1 MAIVN
6 CKECGKEISDMAQTC
21 PHCGVV
27 LKKDTYTKEIL
38 TAKKVAIFLITILIL
53 VVIYFFITGYWIPNH
68 TYYKL
73 VNGEHVKEFR
83 LFK

>member
-27 LKKDTYTKEIL
+27 LKKDTFSKEM
-38 TAKKVAIFLITILIL
+38 TALKRIAIFLIVVLLI
-53 VVIYFFITGYWIPNH
+53 VTAYFWFIY
-68 TYYKL
+68 
-73 VNGEHVKEFR
+73 
-83 LFK
+83 

>member
-27 LKKDTYTKEIL
+27 IKKDTFSKEM
-38 TAKKVAIFLITILIL
+38 TALKRIAIFLIVVLLI
-53 VVIYFFITGYWIPNH
+53 VTAYFWFIY
-68 TYYKL
+68 
-73 VNGEHVKEFR
+73 
-83 LFK
+83 

>member
-27 LKKDTYTKEIL
+27 IKKDTFSKEM
-38 TAKKVAIFLITILIL
+38 TALKRIAIVLIIVLLLLI
-53 VVIYFFITGYWIPNH
+53 VYFRFIY
-68 TYYKL
+68 
-73 VNGEHVKEFR
+73 
-83 LFK
+83 